1 MNVLVT
7 GGCGFIGSNFIR
19 RCLEDSDINLVV
31 NVDALTYAGSM
42 DYVEPFLTNR
52 KYTQHIPVSIGN
64 YGRILDILKMYEI
77 SHIVNFA
84 AETHVDNSIKDPRP
98 FIETN
103 VVATTVFLEACK
115 AWWQEKLGQFMMV
128 HVSTDEVY
136 GALPTENGTFRID
149 TPYRPNSPYSATKA
163 ASDMLCRAWYK
174 TYGLPVTV
182 TNCCNNYGPNQHTE
196 KLIPLTISR
205 LMKREN
211 IPVYGK
217 GENIRE
223 WIYVDDHCDAV
234 KEVMKRGNYGDQY
247 LIGSGFEVKNI
258 FLVELI
264 CDIFDEKTGNKN
276 SRGLISFVT
285 DRPGHDFRYSIDS
298 NKIRDQLKWEPKV
311 KFDKGIGLTI
321 DYYLKKLG

>member
-19 RCLEDSDINLVV
+19 RCLEDSDVNLVV

-42 DYVEPFLTNR
+42 DHVEPFLTNR

-64 YGRILDILKMYEI
+64 YGRIFDILKMYEI

-98 FIETN
+98 FVETN

-115 AWWQEKLGQFMMV
+115 AWWKEKLGQFMMV

-196 KLIPLTISR
+196 KLIPLSISR
-205 LMKREN
+205 LIEREP

-247 LIGSGFEVKNI
+247 LIGSGFEARNI
-258 FLVELI
+258 DLLHLLCV
-264 CDIFDEKTGNKN
+264 IFDEKTGNTN
-276 SRGLISFVT
+276 SRDLISFVT

-298 NKIRDQLKWEPKV
+298 NKIREQLKWEPKV
-311 KFDKGIGLTI
+311 SFPKGIELTV
-321 DYYLKKLG
+321 DHYLKKLG

>member
-1 MNVLVT
+1 M
-7 GGCGFIGSNFIR
+7 
-19 RCLEDSDINLVV
+19 V

-42 DYVEPFLTNR
+42 TNVEPFYTNK
-52 KYTQHIPVSIGN
+52 KYSQRIPLNIGN
-64 YGRILDILKMYEI
+64 YSGILEALKMYEI
-77 SHIVNFA
+77 SHVVNFA

-103 VVATTVFLEACK
+103 VEATTVFLTACRDYWK
-115 AWWQEKLGQFMMV
+115 EKLGQFMMV

-136 GALPTENGTFRID
+136 GALENEEGQFRLGM
-149 TPYRPNSPYSATKA
+149 PYKPNSPYSATKA
-163 ASDMLCRAWYK
+163 AGDMLCRAWYK
-174 TYGLPVTV
+174 TYGLPVSV

-205 LMKREN
+205 LVKREK

-247 LIGSGFEVKNI
+247 LIGSGFEMKNI
-258 FLVELI
+258 DLVEFI
-264 CDIFDEKTGNKN
+264 CDSYDEYTGTKN
-276 SRGLISFVT
+276 SRDLITFVT

-298 NKIRDQLKWEPKV
+298 GKIRNELGWSAKV
-311 KFDKGIGLTI
+311 PFNKGIVRTI
-321 DYYLKKLG
+321 EWYLQKSA